1 MYLHLYTRGC
11 GTTSIQSI
19 IEHPSCYRLSRPFC
33 RKNYGEHYASLIW
46 QFTSDTSTSDEHTG
60 HADVDAVGIKDG
72 VGNINTDER
81 DVNNTG
87 NTGCA
92 NNDADDIHNDA
103 GDVHNDTGVIDDDV
117 GDIDNSTQPFCNDVL
132 E

>member
-1 MYLHLYTRGC
+1 MYTWGF
-11 GTTSIQSI
+11 GTTGIQSI
-19 IEHPSCYRLSRPFC
+19 IEHPSCYCLSRPFC
-33 RKNYGEHYASLIW
+33 RKNYGEHYARLIGE
-46 QFTSDTSTSDEHTG
+46 FTSDTSTDHTG

-87 NTGCA
+87 NTGGA

-103 GDVHNDTGVIDDDV
+103 DDVHDDTGVIDDDV
-117 GDIDNSTQPFCNDVL
+117 GDIDNSTQPLCNDVL

>member
-1 MYLHLYTRGC
+1 MYLHLYTWGC
-11 GTTSIQSI
+11 GTTGIWSI

-33 RKNYGEHYASLIW
+33 RKNYGEHYAS
-46 QFTSDTSTSDEHTG
+46 TSTSDDHTG
-60 HADVDAVGIKDG
+60 HTDVDAVGIKDG

-87 NTGCA
+87 NTGGA
-92 NNDADDIHNDA
+92 NNEADDIHNDA
-103 GDVHNDTGVIDDDV
+103 GDYHNDAGDVHDDTGVIDDDV
-117 GDIDNSTQPFCNDVL
+117 GDIDNSTQPLCNDVL